1 MNNIICCKNMIYI
14 IGRMYRNKLVYEYE
28 SESSDVTNS
37 QDTV

>member
-1 MNNIICCKNMIYI
+1 MIYI